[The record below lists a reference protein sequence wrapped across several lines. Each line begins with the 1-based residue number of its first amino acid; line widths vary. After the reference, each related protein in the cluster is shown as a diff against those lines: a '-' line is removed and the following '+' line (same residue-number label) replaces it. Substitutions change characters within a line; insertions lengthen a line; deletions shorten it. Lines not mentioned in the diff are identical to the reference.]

1 MSGHFPRISLV
12 VGLALVGCGGAAV
25 EPVDAAPADAGAA
38 AGVPDAGDRWEKVRL
53 LVHAAAADAGADL
66 SLVVWDEADVKQV
79 EVNHGAFTPDTRVAI
94 ASASKHI
101 SGLVLFD
108 QVRQGRLTLSS
119 TTGAV
124 LGWTGPRA
132 AITLEQL
139 LSFTSGLPP
148 EAPCTANP
156 LTTLAACVAVIG
168 GLALDAPPGTRFDYG
183 STHLHVAARMAEVAS
198 GKSWK
203 ALFDETLRAPLGL
216 PVDVAYFT
224 APRQSIGEANPLIAG
239 GLRASMNEY
248 APMLQ
253 VAFHKGTRGALTVG
267 LPALFDAQ
275 AKEPFAVV
283 IGSSPVVNIGY
294 TFHYGLTA
302 WLECTTPRAGCTT
315 LSSPG
320 AFGFTPW
327 FDRQAG
333 YSAILGMQVDRAAQ
347 PSQEGV
353 VNFAVDLEQALQ
365 PLIRDAL
372 AR

>member
-1 MSGHFPRISLV
+1 MVLV
-12 VGLALVGCGGAAV
+12 TVGGLALVGCGGPATRRDAGV
-25 EPVDAAPADAGAA
+25 EESADASL
-38 AGVPDAGDRWEKVRL
+38 PDGGDRWDKVRA
-53 LVHAAAADAGADL
+53 LVHAAALDAGTDL
-66 SLVVWDEADVKQV
+66 ALVVWDATDTKLV
-79 EVNHGAFTPDTRVAI
+79 EVDHGTFTSDTRVAI

-108 QVRQGRLTLSS
+108 QVRLGRLALSS

-124 LGWTGPRA
+124 LGWTGPMA

-148 EAPCTANP
+148 NAPCTSNP
-156 LTTLAACVAVIG
+156 LTSLAACVDTIS
-168 GLALDAPPGTRFDYG
+168 GLAPVATPGTRFDYG

-203 ALFDETLRAPLGL
+203 ALFDETLRVPLGL
-216 PVDVAYFT
+216 PTEVAYFT
-224 APRQSIGEANPLIAG
+224 APKQGLGQANPLIAG

-248 APMLQ
+248 SPMLQ
-253 VAFHKGTRGALTVG
+253 VAFHRGTRGPLTVG
-267 LPALFDAQ
+267 LPALFEAQ
-275 AKEPFAVV
+275 AKEPFDVV
-283 IGSSPVVNIGY
+283 IGNSPVVALGY
-294 TFHYGLTA
+294 PFHYGLTA
-302 WLECTTPRAGCTT
+302 WLECPTPRTGCTT

-333 YSAILGMQVDRAAQ
+333 YSAILGMEVDRAAQ
-347 PSQEGV
+347 QTPDGV